1 MYQVDLYAKAR
12 RAVMLENQS
21 ERTTAKRLGISRK
34 TASKMLRHMYR
45 RVANEKTRRYHRN
58 TPPSLACRRATKI
71 DRVD

>member
-34 TASKMLRHMYR
+34 TASKILRHT
-45 RVANEKTRRYHRN
+45 A
-58 TPPSLACRRATKI
+58 PPG
-71 DRVD
+71 